1 VKRDHWREDAACL
14 DADMDIFFPSRNNA
28 EDRWDRAKALCKNC
42 KVKKQCLSL
51 VMHLEEHDDRW
62 GVFGGLTPMERRVL
76 RDKQRRRQA

>member
-28 EDRWDRAKALCKNC
+28 EDRWDRAKAFCKDC

>member
-1 VKRDHWREDAACL
+1 MKRDHWREDAACL

-28 EDRWDRAKALCKNC
+28 EDRWDRAKAFCKEC

>member
-28 EDRWDRAKALCKNC
+28 EDRWDRAKAFCKEC